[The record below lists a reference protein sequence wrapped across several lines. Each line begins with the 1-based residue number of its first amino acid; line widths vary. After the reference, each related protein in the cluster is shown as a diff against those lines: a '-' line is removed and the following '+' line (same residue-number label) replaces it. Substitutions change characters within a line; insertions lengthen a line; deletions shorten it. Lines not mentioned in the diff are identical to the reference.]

1 MRPGGSGGWLLQNMV
16 TTTQDDPFRDALA
29 RLERQTDTRSEA
41 LRWFWA
47 HLVSVEATVLGLI
60 VGLSGLTG
68 SSERAAFLLLAVS
81 WVGLSVAI
89 LTGTV
94 LLRID
99 ADRQVHR
106 ALLEFRLA
114 YDLREIQSKL
124 NQGGSFAA
132 SEDLQGLVLAA
143 LIYSDVPP
151 GRPSAIWTEPAL
163 ALAKQYVS
171 RLPSARIGIK
181 VVELHRTVTR
191 LTTALHWF
199 ERILYVSSGVAFAS
213 LIMTGI
219 IRFATG

>member
-1 MRPGGSGGWLLQNMV
+1 MA
-16 TTTQDDPFRDALA
+16 TATQDDLFRDALG

-41 LRWFWA
+41 LRGFWA
-47 HLVSVEATVLGLI
+47 HLVSVEATVLGLT

-68 SSERAAFLLLAVS
+68 PSERGASLLLAVS

-89 LTGTV
+89 VIGTV

-114 YDLREIQSKL
+114 YDLREIQSKV
-124 NQGGSFAA
+124 NQGASLAA
-132 SEDLQGLVLAA
+132 SEDLPGLVLAA
-143 LIYSDVPP
+143 LVYSDVPS
-151 GRPSAIWTEPAL
+151 GRPSAIWTEEAL
-163 ALAKQYVS
+163 ALAKQYAP

-181 VVELHRTVTR
+181 VVDLHRTVTR
-191 LTTALHWF
+191 LTTASHWF
-199 ERILYVSSGVAFAS
+199 ERILYVSSGAAFAS
-213 LIMTGI
+213 LIATGI